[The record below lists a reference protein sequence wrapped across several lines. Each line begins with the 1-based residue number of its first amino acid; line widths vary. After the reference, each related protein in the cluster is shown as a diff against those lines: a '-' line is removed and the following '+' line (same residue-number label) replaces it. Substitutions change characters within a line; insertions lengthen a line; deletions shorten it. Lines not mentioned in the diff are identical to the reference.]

1 MMFSECCQLS
11 TTLID
16 NSSAVEPD
24 LDLPVVVNLEAD
36 VHTKKHS
43 NLVPIVPHAGIAFV
57 VVKDTKSNHS
67 LQMLKSLFTTWPV
80 LVLTLIL
87 SLIAGIIAWSLV
99 GWISSIRETSTS
111 GMAIR
116 RKWMWSSCGLIY
128 FQETKT
134 NPDNFPPTFM
144 TGTWEGFW
152 WAFISMTTV
161 G

>member
-1 MMFSECCQLS
+1 MFSECCQLS

-57 VVKDTKSNHS
+57 VVKDTKSNHH

-99 GWISSIRETSTS
+99 GKNLTHKRNFYIRNGNTAE
-111 GMAIR
+111 MNKI
-116 RKWMWSSCGLIY
+116 
-128 FQETKT
+128 
-134 NPDNFPPTFM
+134 
-144 TGTWEGFW
+144 
-152 WAFISMTTV
+152 
-161 G
+161 

>member
-99 GWISSIRETSTS
+99 G
-111 GMAIR
+111 
-116 RKWMWSSCGLIY
+116 
-128 FQETKT
+128 
-134 NPDNFPPTFM
+134 
-144 TGTWEGFW
+144 
-152 WAFISMTTV
+152 
-161 G
+161 